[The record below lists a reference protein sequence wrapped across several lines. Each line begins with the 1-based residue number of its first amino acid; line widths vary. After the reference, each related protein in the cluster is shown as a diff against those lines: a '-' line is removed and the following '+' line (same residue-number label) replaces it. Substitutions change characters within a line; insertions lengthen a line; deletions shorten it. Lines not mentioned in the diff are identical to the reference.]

1 MLLIRSSA
9 NAILALAL
17 SGGWML
23 MGQSLTSGLPPT
35 RLDPGAAP
43 SAQVEDPSGAFVN
56 ASSADALVNASVE
69 DQAAVALAQSPA
81 AVHAQ
86 GFAGSIRRSHSRRPM
101 DVRGVQIK
109 KVEHR
114 LPLGSHILSS
124 RIQATGWTSGIPSAP
139 KAANSLHIPDAAKTQ
154 TALGQAVAGAS
165 PRGAVAAGNYSNGF
179 QDSTRGTAL
188 VSPPDPGTAG
198 PFGFSPGISM
208 GLLDF
213 SNRQFLSP
221 GLKVGGHA
229 GKRTR
234 DGRWAVSKPGQPTK
248 ANPPGA
254 PLSTS
259 PSDDL
264 GVNMPSDTSGGNGLN
279 SDLGSHLDTSVP
291 TN

>member
-1 MLLIRSSA
+1 
-9 NAILALAL
+9 
-17 SGGWML
+17 

-69 DQAAVALAQSPA
+69 DQAAVVPAQSPA
-81 AVHAQ
+81 HAQ
-86 GFAGSIRRSHSRRPM
+86 GSAAGSSRRSHSRRPM

-114 LPLGSHILSS
+114 LPLGSHILPS
-124 RIQATGWTSGIPSAP
+124 RIPASGLTSVAPSAP
-139 KAANSLHIPDAAKTQ
+139 RAANSLHIPDAAKTRI
-154 TALGQAVAGAS
+154 ALDQAVAGGS
-165 PRGAVAAGNYSNGF
+165 PKGAVAAGGYSNGF

-198 PFGFSPGISM
+198 PFGFTPGISM

-221 GLKVGGHA
+221 SLKVGGHA

-234 DGRWAVSKPGQPTK
+234 DGRWAVSKPGQPPK

-264 GVNMPSDTSGGNGLN
+264 GVSVPNDTSGGNGLN
-279 SDLGSHLDTSVP
+279 SDLDSHLDTSVP
-291 TN
+291 TD